1 MSKLLSEKDLHNYQ
15 DKTVE
20 HIMGNSHCGV
30 FLDMG
35 LGKTVSSLTAVHKL
49 IYEELDIRNALV
61 IAPKRVAESV
71 WDAEIDKWD
80 HLKHLRISK
89 IIGSPKKRE
98 AALKEDA
105 DIYVIG
111 RDNIAWLCGLYG
123 GGMLP
128 FDMLI
133 IDESS
138 SFKNHKSIRFKAL
151 KMVQPSFDR
160 VVILTGTPSPNGLLD
175 LWPQI
180 YLLDRGKR
188 LGRFIS
194 NFRKEFFVQ
203 NPYVQFKY
211 DLRKEAE
218 HKIHSAIGDIC
229 ISMTAKDYLDLP
241 ERIDN
246 YIELSFPDKLKNQYL
261 EFEREKVLELIEAM
275 GDDEGKQISAINA
288 AALSNK
294 LLQFSNG
301 AVYDEDRNVHHV
313 HDLKLEALEEIVEN
327 ANGQPVLIAYSFRHD
342 IDRIL
347 TRLKK
352 YKPVKL
358 ETDAHIKQWN
368 RGEIPVLI
376 MHPASGGHGL
386 NLQYGGNII
395 VWFGL
400 NWSLELYMQLNARLH
415 RQNQEKPVF
424 IHHLI
429 MKGTVDTQVRAAL
442 ARKDGTQKSLMNAVK
457 TLVDKYKKE
466 IKRKK

>member
-1 MSKLLSEKDLHNYQ
+1 MRLKEKDLHNYQ
-15 DKTVE
+15 IRVVD
-20 HIMGNSHCGV
+20 HILDNTHCGV

-35 LGKTVSSLTAVHKL
+35 LGKTASSLTAANIL
-49 IYEELDIRNALV
+49 MYQEMDIRKALV

-71 WDAEIDKWD
+71 WDAEIEKWE

-89 IIGSPKKRE
+89 VIGNVKKRIT
-98 AALKEDA
+98 ALNEDA
-105 DIYVIG
+105 DIYIIG
-111 RDNIAWLCGLYG
+111 RDNIAWLCGQYG

-138 SFKNHKSIRFKAL
+138 SFKNHKSLRFKAL
-151 KMVQPSFDR
+151 KMVQPSFKR
-160 VVILTGTPSPNGLLD
+160 VIILTGTPSPNGLLD

-180 YLLDRGKR
+180 FLLDRGER

-194 NFRKEFFVQ
+194 NYRKEFFVQ
-203 NPYVQFKY
+203 NPYVQFKF
-211 DLRKEAE
+211 DLRKESE
-218 HKIHSAIGDIC
+218 EKIHSAIGDIC
-229 ISMTAKDYLDLP
+229 ISMSAKDYLDLP
-241 ERIDN
+241 PRNDN
-246 YIELSFPDKLKNQYL
+246 YIELEFSDVLKNKYQ

-275 GDDEGKQISAINA
+275 GDDEGKQISAVNA

-301 AVYDEDRNVHHV
+301 AVYDENRDVHHV
-313 HDLKLEALEEIVEN
+313 HDIKLDALEEIVEN
-327 ANGQPVLIAYSFRHD
+327 ANGQPVLVAYSFRHD
-342 IDRIL
+342 INRIL

-358 ETDAHIKQWN
+358 EKDEHIKMWN
-368 RGEIPVLI
+368 RGEIAVLV

-424 IHHLI
+424 IHHLM
-429 MKGTVDTQVRAAL
+429 MKGTIDIQVRSAL

-457 TLVDKYKKE
+457 ARIDKYRSEFRTKE
-466 IKRKK
+466 